1 MSGDHTAYRGFLR
14 RALIAYGR
22 RVATSDPEDLV
33 ELVSLRV
40 VLDDAIDT
48 AVIGLRQRGVSW
60 SQIGDALGITKQ
72 SAHERW
78 GVRAAL
84 TVPVE
89 MEIG

>member
-1 MSGDHTAYRGFLR
+1 MSGDHTDYRGFVR
-14 RALIAYGR
+14 RALTAYGR
-22 RVATSDPEDLV
+22 RVAVSDPEDLA

-40 VLDDAIDT
+40 DLDAAIDT
-48 AVIGLRQRGVSW
+48 AVIGLRRRGVSW
-60 SQIGDALGITKQ
+60 SQIASALGITKQ